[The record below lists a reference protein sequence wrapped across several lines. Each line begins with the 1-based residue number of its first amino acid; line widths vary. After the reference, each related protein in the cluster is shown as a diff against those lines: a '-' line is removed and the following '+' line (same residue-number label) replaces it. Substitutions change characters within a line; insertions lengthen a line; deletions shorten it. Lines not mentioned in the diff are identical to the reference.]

1 MDWTDDA
8 IVLSARAHGESS
20 LIVQLLTPDHGRHAG
35 LVRGGASRKQRPV
48 FQSGNTVRAVWRAR
62 MADHL
67 GTLTVELQESLAG
80 QWIDDRLRLGG
91 ISAACAV
98 AEAALPERAPSPV
111 VFHGLAALLN
121 ALPHDDWG
129 AAYVAWEI
137 GVLSELGFGLDLQR
151 CAVTGQNTG
160 LTWVSP
166 KSGRA
171 VSRSAGEAY
180 ADKLLRLPDFLNGG
194 LDREAEGAGLAD
206 TGWAE
211 INDGLRLSGY
221 FLERHVFGAQNRAV
235 PAARERFAEQVT
247 RVADQA
253 A

>member
-20 LIVQLLTPDHGRHAG
+20 LIVQLITPDHGRHAG

-48 FQSGNTVRAVWRAR
+48 FQSGNAVRAVWRAR

-67 GTLTVELQESLAG
+67 GTLTVELKESLAG

-98 AEAALPERAPSPV
+98 AESALPERAPSPV

-137 GVLSELGFGLDLQR
+137 GVLGELGFGLDLQR

-171 VSRSAGEAY
+171 VSQAAGEAY

-194 LDREAEGAGLAD
+194 LDHGSAETTAPQANWPDIHAGLQ
-206 TGWAE
+206 
-211 INDGLRLSGY
+211 LSGY
-221 FLERHVFGAQNRAV
+221 FLERHVFGAQNKAV
-235 PAARERFAEQVT
+235 PAARERFAQQVA
-247 RVADQA
+247 RSAGVAA
-253 A
+253 